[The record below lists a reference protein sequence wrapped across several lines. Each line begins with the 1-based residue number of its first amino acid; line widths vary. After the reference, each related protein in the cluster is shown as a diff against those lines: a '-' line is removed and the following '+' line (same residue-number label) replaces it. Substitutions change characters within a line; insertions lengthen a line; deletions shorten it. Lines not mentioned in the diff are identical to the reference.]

1 MIFALFVPFCG
12 YHIAAVKRVLTI
24 FALVTKNST
33 GIDANGGVVR
43 IGHSSVMGNNTPC
56 IRHLRSE

>member
-43 IGHSSVMGNNTPC
+43 IGYSSVFC
-56 IRHLRSE
+56 Y